1 MNKPPFEQR
10 LERIKDYLAERDL
23 QALVVLDD
31 LNTIYASG
39 FHIDVATWE
48 RPVAT
53 VIPLDAEPFMI
64 LNELSTNDIRY
75 AQEQKTVWIK
85 DLHFYVEHPRPMNRI
100 HTMREW
106 DRLLC
111 ELLED
116 RKIFRGQ
123 IGVDAKGAWLK
134 SQLRNHLPQLEV
146 VDCGQ
151 LLRDMRTV
159 KDEYELSLIRKA
171 CELGDLGLGHFKET
185 ISVGKTALEIAT
197 ETTSML
203 ATDAVEQCPEYAVD
217 VRCSFTGTG
226 PFGAMPHGM
235 RFNTRK
241 IQKGESLLAVVIV
254 RLNGYVGEDER
265 TFIAG
270 PPDEKMRKF
279 FNVMKKAQAAGV
291 EQCVAGNKL
300 SDIDS
305 AAAKVIEDAGYGQ
318 YIFHRTGHGIG
329 LGGHEYP
336 HDMAFSYRTLEPGM
350 VFSIEPA
357 IFVYGYA
364 GFRHSDTVIVGK
376 DKPEQA
382 TKFSKELDD
391 LIIDV

>member
-1 MNKPPFEQR
+1 MDRPPFEKR
-10 LERIKDYLAERDL
+10 VERIKQYLVERDL
-23 QALVVLDD
+23 RALVVLDD
-31 LNTIYASG
+31 LNTIYVSG

-53 VIPLDAEPFMI
+53 VIPLDVEPFMI

-85 DLHFYVEHPRPMNRI
+85 DLHFYIEHPRPVNRI

-116 RKIFRGQ
+116 RKILRGR
-123 IGVDAKGAWLK
+123 IGVDTKGSWLK
-134 SQLRNHLPQLEV
+134 SQLRNHLPELEV

-151 LLRDMRTV
+151 LLREMRSV
-159 KDEYELSLIRKA
+159 KDEYELDLIRKA
-171 CELGDLGLGHFKET
+171 CELGDLGLGHFTET
-185 ISVGKTALEIAT
+185 IAVGKTALEIAA
-197 ETTSML
+197 ETTLKLTS
-203 ATDAVEQCPEYAVD
+203 DAVERYSEYALE

-241 IQKGESLLAVVIV
+241 VQKGESLLAVVIV
-254 RLNGYVGEDER
+254 KLNAYVGEDER
-265 TFIAG
+265 TFFTG
-270 PPDEKMRKF
+270 PPDEKQRKF
-279 FNVMKKAQAAGV
+279 FEVMKKAQAAGV

-305 AAAKVIEDAGYGQ
+305 AASKVIEDAGYGQ

-336 HDMAFSYRTLEPGM
+336 HDMAFSYRALEPGM
-350 VFSIEPA
+350 VFSVEPA
-357 IFVYGYA
+357 IFVYGFA
-364 GFRHSDTVIVGK
+364 GFRHSDTVIIGK
-376 DKPEQA
+376 EKPEVA
-382 TKFSKELDD
+382 TKFSKELED
-391 LIIDV
+391 LIVDV

>member
-1 MNKPPFEQR
+1 MDRPPFEKR
-10 LERIKDYLAERDL
+10 VERIKQYLAERDL
-23 QALVVLDD
+23 RALVVLDD
-31 LNTIYASG
+31 LNTIYVSG

-53 VIPLDAEPFMI
+53 VIPLDVEPFMI

-85 DLHFYVEHPRPMNRI
+85 DLHFYIEHPRPVNRI

-116 RKIFRGQ
+116 RKILRGR
-123 IGVDAKGAWLK
+123 IGVDSKGSWLK
-134 SQLRNHLPQLEV
+134 SQLRNHLPELEV

-151 LLRDMRTV
+151 LLREMRGV
-159 KDEYELSLIRKA
+159 KDEYELDLIRKA
-171 CELGDLGLGHFKET
+171 CELGDLGLGHFTET
-185 ISVGKTALEIAT
+185 IAVGKTALEIAA
-197 ETTSML
+197 ETTLKLTS
-203 ATDAVEQCPEYAVD
+203 DAAERYPEYAIE

-235 RFNTRK
+235 RFNSRK
-241 IQKGESLLAVVIV
+241 VQKGESLLAVVIV
-254 RLNGYVGEDER
+254 KLNAYIGEDER
-265 TFIAG
+265 TFFTG
-270 PPDEKMRKF
+270 PPDEKQRKF
-279 FNVMKKAQAAGV
+279 FEVMKKAQAAGV

-305 AAAKVIEDAGYGQ
+305 AASKVIEDAGYGQ
-318 YIFHRTGHGIG
+318 FIFHRTGHGIG

-350 VFSIEPA
+350 VFSVEPA
-357 IFVYGYA
+357 IFVYGFA
-364 GFRHSDTVIVGK
+364 GFRHSDTVIIGK
-376 DKPEQA
+376 EKPEVA
-382 TKFSKELDD
+382 TKFSKELED
-391 LIIDV
+391 LIVAV

>member
-1 MNKPPFEQR
+1 MDRPPFEKR
-10 LERIKDYLAERDL
+10 VERIKQYLAERDL
-23 QALVVLDD
+23 RALVVLDD
-31 LNTIYASG
+31 LNTIYVSG

-53 VIPLDAEPFMI
+53 VIPLDVEPFMI

-85 DLHFYVEHPRPMNRI
+85 DLHFYIEHPRPVNRI

-116 RKIFRGQ
+116 RKIFRGR
-123 IGVDAKGAWLK
+123 IGVDAKGSWLK
-134 SQLRNHLPQLEV
+134 SQLRNHLPELEV

-151 LLRDMRTV
+151 LLREMRSV
-159 KDEYELSLIRKA
+159 KDEYELNLIRKA
-171 CELGDLGLGHFKET
+171 CELGDLGLCHFTET
-185 ISVGKTALEIAT
+185 IAVGKTALEIAA
-197 ETTSML
+197 ETTLKLTS
-203 ATDAVEQCPEYAVD
+203 DVVERYPEYAID
-217 VRCSFTGTG
+217 VWCSFTGTG

-235 RFNTRK
+235 RFNSRK
-241 IQKGESLLAVVIV
+241 VQKGESLLAVVIV
-254 RLNGYVGEDER
+254 KLNAYVGEDER
-265 TFIAG
+265 TFFTG
-270 PPDEKMRKF
+270 PPDEKQRKF
-279 FNVMKKAQAAGV
+279 FEVMKKAQAAGV

-305 AAAKVIEDAGYGQ
+305 AASKVIEDAGYGQ

-350 VFSIEPA
+350 VFSVEPA
-357 IFVYGYA
+357 IFVYGFA
-364 GFRHSDTVIVGK
+364 GFRHSDTVIIGK
-376 DKPEQA
+376 EKPEVA
-382 TKFSKELDD
+382 TKFSKELED
-391 LIIDV
+391 LIVTV